1 MKSPTLGALEF
12 TVLLSVAR
20 HVDEAYG
27 AALRR
32 DVSARAQRDYSIGAI
47 YATLQRL
54 EDKGFVRSRHS
65 EPTPV
70 RGGRARR
77 CFVLTAAGR
86 TALRE
91 GARRRQHLLE
101 DLSLVWRLP

>member
-1 MKSPTLGALEF
+1 MNLPTLGALEF

-20 HVDEAYG
+20 HADDAYG

-32 DVSARAQRDYSIGAI
+32 DVSARADRDYSIGAI

-54 EDKGFVRSRHS
+54 EDKGFVRSRLS
-65 EPTPV
+65 DPTPV

-77 CFVLTAAGR
+77 CFSLTSAGR
-86 TALRE
+86 TALQE
-91 GARRRQHLLE
+91 GARRREHLLK